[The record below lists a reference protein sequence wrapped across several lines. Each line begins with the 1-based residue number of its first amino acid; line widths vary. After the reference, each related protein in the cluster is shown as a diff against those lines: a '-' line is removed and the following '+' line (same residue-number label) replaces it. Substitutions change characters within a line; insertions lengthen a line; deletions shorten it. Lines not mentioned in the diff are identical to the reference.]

1 MILYA
6 KIDAFVGKTL
16 KTLICHLMHEFVRPQ
31 TTDVHKSVMYNN
43 LDLISSINYSDHY
56 F

>member
-1 MILYA
+1 MQ
-6 KIDAFVGKTL
+6 KSMHSWESPKL

-31 TTDVHKSVMYNN
+31 TTDVHQSVMYNN
-43 LDLISSINYSDHY
+43 LGLISSINYSDHY